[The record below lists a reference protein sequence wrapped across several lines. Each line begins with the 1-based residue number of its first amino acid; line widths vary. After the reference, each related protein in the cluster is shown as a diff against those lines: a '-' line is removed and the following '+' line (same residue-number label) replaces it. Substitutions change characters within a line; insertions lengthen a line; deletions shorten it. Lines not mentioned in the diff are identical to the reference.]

1 MKLRN
6 YIINRKIV
14 FSTQSEKSK
23 KVTEKRQK
31 FGIIFTFYL
40 LPFTFKSSAAL
51 RLCVLALIFS
61 LPSLAQKIAIL
72 TPDKNGQSEKFAE
85 KLADSLS
92 VTFRVLDS
100 SLSETAFLSSN
111 SEKPFNLTA
120 EEAKIIGAAIGCEFF
135 LLVRAENLRRY
146 SFEQKEYFE
155 SFATVYAVSSR
166 TGRLVFW
173 KLKTFNGYK
182 SADAERLLFDS
193 ISELTTEI
201 SDKLPNIAKEEF
213 NEKVS
218 KLEEI
223 PDEKSFEATNFR
235 SPLPYKRMSPQYTAL
250 ANLYNIAA
258 TVDIE
263 VDFDES
269 GKILRTKI
277 VRWAGFG
284 LDESVTETVRKMN
297 WRPAMRNEKTL
308 PIRVLLRYNFKKL
321 DKEE

>member
-1 MKLRN
+1 MRN
-6 YIINRKIV
+6 FIINRKII
-14 FSTQSEKSK
+14 FLTQSEKSK
-23 KVTEKRQK
+23 KAKVKRQK
-31 FGIIFTFYL
+31 FGNIFTFYL
-40 LPFTFKSSAAL
+40 LPFTFKSFAAL
-51 RLCVLALIFS
+51 RLCVFALILI
-61 LPSLAQKIAIL
+61 LPSFAQKIAIL
-72 TPDKNGQSEKFAE
+72 TPEKNGQSEKFAE
-85 KLADSLS
+85 KLTDSL
-92 VTFRVLDS
+92 FEKFKVLDS

-111 SEKPFNLTA
+111 PEKPFNLTV

-135 LLVRAENLRRY
+135 LLVRSENLRRY
-146 SFEQKEYFE
+146 SFEKKEYFE
-155 SFATVYAVSSR
+155 SFAAVYAVSSR

-193 ISELTTEI
+193 IADLAKEI

-223 PDEKSFEATNFR
+223 PDENSFEAKNFR
-235 SPLPYKRMSPQYTAL
+235 SPLPYRRISPQYTAI

-258 TVDIE
+258 TIDIE
-263 VDFDES
+263 VDFDET
-269 GKILRTKI
+269 GKILLTKI

-297 WRPAMRNEKTL
+297 WRPATRNQKTL

-321 DKEE
+321 EKEE

>member
-6 YIINRKIV
+6 FIINN
-14 FSTQSEKSK
+14 FTAETQRRREFQ
-23 KVTEKRQK
+23 TG
-31 FGIIFTFYL
+31 FIF
-40 LPFTFKSSAAL
+40 AAL
-51 RLCVLALIFS
+51 RLCGIILFFASILS
-61 LPSLAQKIAIL
+61 AQKLAIL
-72 TPDKNGQSEKFAE
+72 TPEKNGQSEKFSE
-85 KLADSLS
+85 KLAGPLS
-92 VTFRVLDS
+92 EKLKVLDS

-111 SEKPFNLTA
+111 PERPFNLTV

-135 LLVRAENLRRY
+135 LLVRSENLRRY
-146 SFEQKEYFE
+146 SFEKKEYFE
-155 SFATVYAVSSR
+155 SFAAVYAVSSR

-173 KLKTFNGYK
+173 KLKTFSGYR
-182 SADAERLLFDS
+182 SAEAERLLFDS
-193 ISELTTEI
+193 IADLAKEI

-213 NEKVS
+213 NENVS

-223 PDEKSFEATNFR
+223 PDENSFEAKTFR
-235 SPLPYKRMSPQYTAL
+235 SPLPYRRISPQYTAL

-258 TVDIE
+258 TIDIE
-263 VDFDES
+263 VDFDET

-321 DKEE
+321 EKVE